1 MITTPFLDLAAAHR
15 QLADEIEPAVLAVL
29 RSGRY
34 ILGPEVEAFEAAFAA
49 RVGARHCIGV
59 GNGSDALRLSLE
71 GLGIGPGDE
80 VIVPAHTY
88 ISTWFSVSAVGARP
102 VPVEVDER
110 TYVLDPDLVEGAI
123 GPRTRAI
130 VPVHLYGH
138 PAPMTELLEIARRH
152 GLRVVEDAAQA
163 HGATLGG
170 REVGTFGDAAAWSF
184 YPVKN
189 LGAAGDAGAITT
201 HDDALA
207 RRLRMARNQGSLERS
222 AHEIV
227 GSCSRLDPLQA
238 VILGVKLR
246 RLDEWNASRRAIA
259 AHYLHGLADSS
270 LRLPMVARG
279 VDPVWHQFVVRH
291 PDRDSLRDA
300 LARAGI
306 ETLVHYE
313 TAPHRQE
320 AYASLRLGPGSLPLA
335 EQLSGEIL
343 SLPIDPLLP
352 VAAVDRVIAT
362 IQAWDRAGA
371 AAQAGDHAR
380 VPVPGAGRR

>member
-1 MITTPFLDLAAAHR
+1 MFTTPFVDLAATHR
-15 QLADEIEPAVLAVL
+15 ALADEIEPAVLAVL

-34 ILGPEVEAFEAAFAA
+34 ILGPEIDAFETAFAA

-59 GNGSDALRLSLE
+59 GSGSDALRLSLD
-71 GLGIGPGDE
+71 GLGIVPGDE

-88 ISTWFSVSAVGARP
+88 IATWFSVSALGARP

-110 TYVLDPDLVEGAI
+110 TYVLDPGRVEAAI

-138 PAPMTELLEIARRH
+138 PAPMIELLEIARRH
-152 GLRVVEDAAQA
+152 DLRVVEDAAQA

-170 REVGTFGDAAAWSF
+170 RAVGTFGDAAAWSF

-201 HDDALA
+201 DDDALA
-207 RRLRMARNQGSLERS
+207 RRLRLVRNQGSLERS
-222 AHEIV
+222 VHELV

-246 RLDEWNASRRAIA
+246 RQDEWNARRRTIA
-259 AHYLHGLADSS
+259 ARYIHGLADRSV
-270 LRLPMVARG
+270 RLPTVAPG
-279 VDPVWHQFVVRH
+279 VDHAWHQFVVRH
-291 PDRDSLRDA
+291 PDRDSLRAA
-300 LARAGI
+300 LTAAGI

-313 TAPHRQE
+313 TAPHRQP

-335 EQLSGEIL
+335 ERLSGEIL

-352 VAAVDRVIAT
+352 AVAVDRVIAT
-362 IQAWDRAGA
+362 IRAWDRGA
-371 AAQAGDHAR
+371 ATAGVAVRAR
-380 VPVPGAGRR
+380 LPAG